1 MRNAGS
7 HVYLLLKFEC
17 LWRDIDRYIPISL
30 LVLIFSLD
38 RGVPRRMTTRRS
50 KGNDDFVSRVLEAG
64 VFNVGTKNWE
74 GNSGERRTARVR
86 RIINALSKK
95 RGKKESNQY
104 FEGRN
109 EEVPQTL
116 PTITTTQD
124 FVALERVQLK
134 FEYNNH
140 DEAIK
145 WTARPFPARS
155 RGRHVSN
162 FLLSCR
168 VLDSNLPYY

>member
-50 KGNDDFVSRVLEAG
+50 KGNDDFVSRVLGAG

-86 RIINALSKK
+86 RIINALSR
-95 RGKKESNQY
+95 RGERKNRTNISREETRRYPKHYQQLQQRKISW
-104 FEGRN
+104 RLN
-109 EEVPQTL
+109 E
-116 PTITTTQD
+116 
-124 FVALERVQLK
+124 F
-134 FEYNNH
+134 N
-140 DEAIK
+140 
-145 WTARPFPARS
+145 
-155 RGRHVSN
+155 
-162 FLLSCR
+162 
-168 VLDSNLPYY
+168 

>member
-7 HVYLLLKFEC
+7 HVYLLLKFKC

-38 RGVPRRMTTRRS
+38 RGGIASSRRS
-50 KGNDDFVSRVLEAG
+50 KGNDDFVSRVLGAG

-124 FVALERVQLK
+124 FVVLERVQLK

-145 WTARPFPARS
+145 WTAHPFPAQS

>member
-38 RGVPRRMTTRRS
+38 RGGIASSRRS
-50 KGNDDFVSRVLEAG
+50 KGNDDFVSRVLGAG

-74 GNSGERRTARVR
+74 GNSGERRIARVR

-124 FVALERVQLK
+124 FVVLERVQLK

-145 WTARPFPARS
+145 WTARPFPSQS